1 MYNVQCN
8 NCYIMISYDMLWQHV
23 IKYTISLYWLWNCF
37 FPLPPIYFLFARTFA
52 SRSPCAT
59 LPCGRRDRPLT
70 WGDPKKTSLGGWT
83 KWMDVDGWDML
94 RLVIF
99 FLEKSTWEGWWNPK
113 AWGVALRV
121 LFRCQ
126 ARIGHKDISTKG
138 TPKEFLREKGQFKI
152 FGVFLRFKQMTA
164 MQVEAVV

>member
-1 MYNVQCN
+1 
-8 NCYIMISYDMLWQHV
+8 MLWQHV
-23 IKYTISLYWLWNCF
+23 IKYTIIILYWLWNCF
-37 FPLPPIYFLFARTFA
+37 FPPIYFLFYCTLVVSGSTLLVCQDLRVTE
-52 SRSPCAT
+52 SLRYSPVWQTRSAFDV
-59 LPCGRRDRPLT
+59 GR
-70 WGDPKKTSLGGWT
+70 PKKTSVGGWTGWT